1 MTKMDESVALTVSV
15 NGRTVRRFVSSRMN
29 LVDFVRNDL
38 GLTGS
43 HVGCEQGVC
52 GACTI
57 LLDGVIVRGCL
68 TLAVQANGRTLET
81 IEGASETGRLAM
93 LQEAFWERNAAQCG
107 FCTPGMLLTAAE
119 LLETSESPSRAQIRT
134 ALAGNLCRCTGYE
147 SIVDAIEATASARQR
162 SVRSSPRS

>member
-1 MTKMDESVALTVSV
+1 MDESVALTVSV
-15 NGRTVRRFVSSRMN
+15 NGRTVRRLVSARMN
-29 LVDFVRNDL
+29 LVDFVRNEL
-38 GLTGS
+38 GLTGT

-57 LLDGVIVRGCL
+57 VLDGVVVRGCL
-68 TLAVQANGRTLET
+68 TLAVQANGRGLET

-93 LQEAFWERNAAQCG
+93 LQAAFFERNAAQCG

-119 LLETSESPSRAQIRT
+119 LLEASHSPSRAQIRT

-147 SIVDAIEATASARQR
+147 AIVDAIEATASVIAAG
-162 SVRSSPRS
+162 SHEDEE